1 MYSLLDAKKSCTQ
14 KGFVVNLRSSWNTS
28 IYITMKKLLA
38 TLAVVAISAGYVNA
52 GCGKKVASIGTLT
65 SYDAKTKTLTM
76 KVQRTNDPKANK
88 KATKL
93 TLTPASKVIGDATLD
108 KLVGK
113 ALSVVSEHGRVDL
126 AIPLIAANRK
136 K

>member
-1 MYSLLDAKKSCTQ
+1 
-14 KGFVVNLRSSWNTS
+14 
-28 IYITMKKLLA
+28 MKKLLA

-113 ALSVVSEHGRVDL
+113 ALSVVSEHGKVDL
-126 AIPLIAANRK
+126 AIPLIAALSLIHI
-136 K
+136 

>member
-1 MYSLLDAKKSCTQ
+1 
-14 KGFVVNLRSSWNTS
+14 
-28 IYITMKKLLA
+28 MKKLLA
-38 TLAVVAISAGYVNA
+38 TLAVVAISAGYANA

>member
-1 MYSLLDAKKSCTQ
+1 MQKKSCTQ

-113 ALSVVSEHGRVDL
+113 ALSVVSEHGKVDL